1 MARDLDKSHRARESV
16 AHDSTHGLDCLSFCL
31 QQIQMWPNDSST
43 VSLVPMRA
51 EGYPH
56 TLVEVKAAVGRVQ
69 LNDVYVN
76 EGALVKLSDGSFK
89 VAHKVAN

>member
-1 MARDLDKSHRARESV
+1 
-16 AHDSTHGLDCLSFCL
+16 
-31 QQIQMWPNDSST
+31 MWPNDSST

-56 TLVEVKAAVGRVQ
+56 TLAEVKAAVSRVQ

-76 EGALVKLSDGSFK
+76 EGALVKLLDGSFK
-89 VAHKVAN
+89 VAHKVSKTGSGPLEVCFAAVPGSRPSKDFKASAACF

>member
-1 MARDLDKSHRARESV
+1 
-16 AHDSTHGLDCLSFCL
+16 
-31 QQIQMWPNDSST
+31 MWPNDSST

-56 TLVEVKAAVGRVQ
+56 TLAEVKAAVSRVQ

-76 EGALVKLSDGSFK
+76 EGALVKLLDGSFK
-89 VAHKVAN
+89 VAHTVTKIWEGLFQKRDADPLPRTPRGGA